1 MKEAE
6 MSIEELIN
14 SETENRLKEME
25 QPGYEFPKKIGKV
38 DMIVMAVGFVAS
50 LLLIILCMTGVI
62 K

>member
-14 SETENRLKEME
+14 SETEKRLKEME
-25 QPGYEFPKKIGKV
+25 QPGYEFPKKIGKA
-38 DMIVMAVGFVAS
+38 DIAVMAAGFVVS